1 MIRRKRGKTIIPGKA
16 LEKLSNFQVSI
27 NNNINITSNCSYK
40 IYFYEVENIERTR
53 WVAMQ

>member
-1 MIRRKRGKTIIPGKA
+1 MIRRKRGDAIIAGKA

-53 WVAMQ
+53 WVAT